1 MFPPLTEVVK
11 SLIIIN
17 VMMFIGTRMAGEE
30 IINMLSVYY
39 PGNKDFF
46 KPYQLVTH
54 MFMHGNGAHLFF
66 NMYGLFM
73 FGVPLERK
81 FGPQRFL
88 LYYLLT
94 GFGAL
99 ILYMLIMYIQINHM
113 GEFIDPRTR
122 MLGASGAIFGLLAGF
137 GVLFANHTIRL
148 IIPPIPMKAKYF
160 VLIFGVLE
168 LYLAFSG
175 RNTGV
180 AHFAHIGGAITGFLI
195 MAQWGLLKNKF

>member
-1 MFPPLTEVVK
+1 MFPPLTDVVK

-17 VMMFIGTRMAGEE
+17 VMMFIGTQIAGNE
-30 IINMLSVYY
+30 IKYMLAVFY
-39 PGNKDFF
+39 PTSEYFQ
-46 KPYQLVTH
+46 PYQLITH
-54 MFMHGNGAHLFF
+54 MFMHANVAHIFF

-73 FGVPLERK
+73 FGVPLEQR
-81 FGPQRFL
+81 FGPKKFL
-88 LYYLLT
+88 TYYLLT

-99 ILYMLIMYIQINHM
+99 FLYMVIMYIQINQM
-113 GEFIDPRTR
+113 GMVIDINTP

-148 IIPPIPMKAKYF
+148 LIPPIPMKAKYF

-195 MAQWGLLKNKF
+195 MAQWGMLKRR

>member
-1 MFPPLTEVVK
+1 MFPPLTDVVK

-17 VMMFIGTRMAGEE
+17 VLMFIGTRMVGEE
-30 IINMLSVYY
+30 IQYMLAVFY
-39 PGNKDFF
+39 PASDYFQ
-46 KPYQLVTH
+46 PYQLITH
-54 MFMHGNGAHLFF
+54 MFMHGNGAHIFF

-73 FGVPLERK
+73 FGVPLEQR
-81 FGPQRFL
+81 FGAKRFL

-99 ILYMLIMYIQINHM
+99 LLYMLIMYIQMNYMAMAIN
-113 GEFIDPRTR
+113 IDVP

-148 IIPPIPMKAKYF
+148 LIPPIPMKAKYF
-160 VLIFGVLE
+160 VLIFGALE

-195 MAQWGLLKNKF
+195 MAQWGMLKRR

>member
-1 MFPPLTEVVK
+1 MFPPLTDVVK

-17 VMMFIGTRMAGEE
+17 VLMFFGTRMVGPD
-30 IINMLSVYY
+30 IKYMLAVFY
-39 PGNKDFF
+39 PASESFQPF
-46 KPYQLVTH
+46 QLITH

-73 FGVPLERK
+73 FGVPLERH

-99 ILYMLIMYIQINHM
+99 ILYMLIMYIQINYM
-113 GEFIDPRTR
+113 DMPINIDIP

-137 GVLFANHTIRL
+137 GVIYANQTIRL

-175 RNTGV
+175 RDTGV

-195 MAQWGLLKNKF
+195 MAQWGMLKRR

>member
-1 MFPPLTEVVK
+1 MFPQLTDVVK

-17 VMMFIGTRMAGEE
+17 VMMFIGTQIAGNEVKY
-30 IINMLSVYY
+30 MLAVFY
-39 PGNKDFF
+39 PTSEYFQ
-46 KPYQLVTH
+46 PYQLITH
-54 MFMHGNGAHLFF
+54 MFMHANVTHIFF

-73 FGVPLERK
+73 FGVPLEQK
-81 FGPQRFL
+81 FGSKKFL
-88 LYYLLT
+88 IYYLLT

-99 ILYMLIMYIQINHM
+99 LLYMLIMYIQINYM
-113 GEFIDPRTR
+113 AMAININVP

-148 IIPPIPMKAKYF
+148 LIPPIPMKAKYF

-175 RNTGV
+175 RDTGV

-195 MAQWGLLKNKF
+195 MAQWGILRR

>member
-1 MFPPLTEVVK
+1 MFPPLTDVVK

-17 VMMFIGTRMAGEE
+17 VMMFIGTQIAGNE
-30 IINMLSVYY
+30 IKYMLAVFY
-39 PGNKDFF
+39 PTSEYFQ
-46 KPYQLVTH
+46 PYQLITH
-54 MFMHGNGAHLFF
+54 MFMHANVAHIFF

-73 FGVPLERK
+73 FGVPLEQR
-81 FGPQRFL
+81 FGPKKFL
-88 LYYLLT
+88 IYYLLT

-99 ILYMLIMYIQINHM
+99 FLYMVIMYIQINQM
-113 GEFIDPRTR
+113 GMAIDINTP

-148 IIPPIPMKAKYF
+148 LIPPIPMKAKYF

-175 RNTGV
+175 RDTGI

-195 MAQWGLLKNKF
+195 MAQWGMLKRS

>member
-1 MFPPLTEVVK
+1 MFPPLTDVVK

-17 VMMFIGTRMAGEE
+17 VMMFIGTHIAGNE
-30 IINMLSVYY
+30 IKYMLAVFY
-39 PGNKDFF
+39 PASESFQPF
-46 KPYQLVTH
+46 QLITH

-88 LYYLLT
+88 LYYLLS

-99 ILYMLIMYIQINHM
+99 LLYMLIMYIQINYM
-113 GEFIDPRTR
+113 EMPININIP
-122 MLGASGAIFGLLAGF
+122 MLGASGAVFGLLAGF
-137 GVLFANHTIRL
+137 GVIYANQTIRL

-160 VLIFGVLE
+160 VLIFGALE
-168 LYLAFSG
+168 LFLGFSG
-175 RNTGV
+175 MDTGV
-180 AHFAHIGGAITGFLI
+180 AHFAHVGGAVTGFLI
-195 MAQWGLLKNKF
+195 MAQWGLLRR

>member
-1 MFPPLTEVVK
+1 MFPPLTDVVK

-17 VMMFIGTRMAGEE
+17 VLMFFGTRMVGPE
-30 IINMLSVYY
+30 IKYMLAVFY
-39 PGNKDFF
+39 PASESFQPF
-46 KPYQLVTH
+46 QLVTH

-73 FGVPLERK
+73 FGVPLERY
-81 FGPQRFL
+81 FGPKKFL

-99 ILYMLIMYIQINHM
+99 ILYMFIMYIQINFM
-113 GEFIDPRTR
+113 EMPININIP

-137 GVLFANHTIRL
+137 GVIYANQTIRL

-168 LYLAFSG
+168 LFLGFSG
-175 RNTGV
+175 MDTGV
-180 AHFAHIGGAITGFLI
+180 AHFAHVGGAVTGFLI
-195 MAQWGLLKNKF
+195 MAQWGMLKNKF

>member
-1 MFPPLTEVVK
+1 MFPQLTDVVK

-17 VMMFIGTRMAGEE
+17 VMMFIGTQIAGNEVKY
-30 IINMLSVYY
+30 MLAVFY
-39 PGNKDFF
+39 PTSEYFQ
-46 KPYQLVTH
+46 PYQLITH
-54 MFMHGNGAHLFF
+54 MFMHANVTHIFF

-73 FGVPLERK
+73 FGVPLEQK
-81 FGPQRFL
+81 FGPKKFL
-88 LYYLLT
+88 IYYLLT

-99 ILYMLIMYIQINHM
+99 LLYMLIMYIQINYM
-113 GEFIDPRTR
+113 AMAININVP

-148 IIPPIPMKAKYF
+148 LIPPIPMKAKYF

-175 RNTGV
+175 RDTGV

-195 MAQWGLLKNKF
+195 MAQWGILRR

>member
-1 MFPPLTEVVK
+1 MFPPLTDVVK

-17 VMMFIGTRMAGEE
+17 VMMFIGTHIAGNE
-30 IINMLSVYY
+30 IKYMLAVFY
-39 PGNKDFF
+39 PASESFQPF
-46 KPYQLVTH
+46 QLITH

-88 LYYLLT
+88 LYYLLS

-99 ILYMLIMYIQINHM
+99 LLYMLIMYIQINYM
-113 GEFIDPRTR
+113 EMPININIP
-122 MLGASGAIFGLLAGF
+122 MLGASGAVFGLLAGF
-137 GVLFANHTIRL
+137 GVIYANQTIRL

-160 VLIFGVLE
+160 VLIFGALE
-168 LYLAFSG
+168 LFLGFSG
-175 RNTGV
+175 MDTGV
-180 AHFAHIGGAITGFLI
+180 AHFAHVGGAVTGFLI
-195 MAQWGLLKNKF
+195 MAQWGLLRRG